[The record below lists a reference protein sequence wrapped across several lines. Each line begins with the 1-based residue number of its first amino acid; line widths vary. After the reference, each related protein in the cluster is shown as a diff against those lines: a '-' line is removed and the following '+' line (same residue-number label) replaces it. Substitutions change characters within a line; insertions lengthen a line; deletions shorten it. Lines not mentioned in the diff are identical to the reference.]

1 MTTPLIIPIFLPNLG
16 CRQRCIF
23 CNQKAVAAEVLS
35 PSHVRELIEASMNQ
49 FPLEKVRERQ
59 VAFYGGSFTAIP
71 KEDQIAYL
79 KELRPFLSS
88 DAIDS
93 IRVSTRPDALD
104 EEILSLL
111 KEYGV
116 RTVEVGAQSMMD
128 DVLFLSHRGHCQGDT
143 LSAVSRLKRWEFE
156 VGIHLMI
163 GLPGDSLDHFL
174 KTLDTVIDLKPDF
187 LRIHPTLVLD
197 GAPLEALWREGNY
210 SPLTLEASIRWLKRG
225 ILKLEKASIPIARIG
240 LQPTRDLEACYLA
253 GPYHPSLHQLI
264 DSEIFFDMAM
274 HLLETHQNESEPLFI
289 CHPGEVSNVRG
300 QKNSNLQ
307 RLRDRFGLKAILMQ
321 GEKNIPRR
329 SLTLR
334 TATGEISVQRKDL
347 SWQDNG

>member
-1 MTTPLIIPIFLPNLG
+1 MNPLIIPIFLPNLG

-23 CNQKAVAAEVLS
+23 CNQKAVAPEVFS
-35 PSHVRELIEASMNQ
+35 PSRVREFIDASMNQ
-49 FPLEKVRERQ
+49 FPLKKLRERQ

-71 KEDQIAYL
+71 KADQIAYL
-79 KELRPFLSS
+79 TEVRPFLSS

-111 KEYGV
+111 REYGV
-116 RTVEVGAQSMMD
+116 KTVEVGAQSMID
-128 DVLFLSHRGHCQGDT
+128 DVLFLSHRGHSQKDT

-174 KTLDTVIDLKPDF
+174 KTLDYVIDLKPDF

-197 GAPLEALWREGNY
+197 GAPLEALWQEGNY
-210 SPLTLEASIRWLKRG
+210 SPLTLEESIQWLKRG
-225 ILKLEKASIPIARIG
+225 ILKLERASIPIARIG
-240 LQPTRDLEACYLA
+240 LQPTKDLESCYLA

-264 DSEIFFDMAM
+264 DSEIYFDMAM
-274 HLLETHQNESEPLFI
+274 NLLETHQNEPEPLFI

-300 QKNSNLQ
+300 QKNSNIQ
-307 RLRDRFGLKAILMQ
+307 RLRDLVGLKVILVQ
-321 GEKNIPRR
+321 GRENIPRG
-329 SLTLR
+329 SLALR
-334 TATGEISVQRKDL
+334 TATGEVSIQREDL